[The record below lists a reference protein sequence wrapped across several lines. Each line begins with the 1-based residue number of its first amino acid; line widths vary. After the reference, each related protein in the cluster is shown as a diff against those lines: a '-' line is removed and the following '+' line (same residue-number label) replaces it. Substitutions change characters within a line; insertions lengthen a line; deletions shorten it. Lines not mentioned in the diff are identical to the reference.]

1 MYFELLNIGICGST
15 LFAFNSDQNSHILI
29 TSENMNIMESKDEL
43 VFVDFFFH
51 PIPLIVC
58 N

>member
-1 MYFELLNIGICGST
+1 MANVIC
-15 LFAFNSDQNSHILI
+15 FNCDQNSFIVVACD
-29 TSENMNIMESKDEL
+29 NMYTIESKDEL

-51 PIPLIVC
+51 PIPFVIC

>member
-1 MYFELLNIGICGST
+1 MYFELLNIGIRGST
-15 LFAFNSDQNSHILI
+15 SFAFNSDQNSHILVAC
-29 TSENMNIMESKDEL
+29 ENTNIMESKDEL

-51 PIPLIVC
+51 PISLVVH